1 LLYIDISNYFLL
13 LGVIRESLS
22 LQGVDIVNVTSMNHF
37 ETMGIILGYEKKLWT
52 TTNQVEWIMKYH
64 MAYTQKLVE
73 LNETKK
79 ALEDLFGNQR
89 MIRELIEYIS

>member
-1 LLYIDISNYFLL
+1 ML